1 MMRLNG
7 GTMVSERLRKTA
19 GTLESQGTMN
29 FLDPATP
36 EQISEFERK
45 NGITFPE
52 QYREWLSFSDGGELF
67 LPAGCQL
74 YGVAHL
80 PLIDPSDG
88 NRPDD
93 SWVAV
98 GAMCSGDAVIFEKE
112 SGRFAVYFAEEGRL
126 DDSLVYKD
134 YFTFLGSLY
143 DLLGMDEEDDDSED
157 DAEEDDECGAEG
169 PDDEE
174 SGSGA
179 ASGLSGEASDPWYII
194 EHAEKWARDAWRK
207 HPELRDFYRTNA
219 LARIDAELRSYDR
232 ADKIIR
238 ELYSSGWYDA
248 YFYNKAT
255 GRDREKA
262 IHANSREEL
271 KKIRLAEARS
281 FEPDPDDHR
290 KVMRDYFEDRGSDWM
305 CRGLPTC
312 WQEYEEVCRNPHY
325 DGSLSWD
332 DGEDEE

>member
-1 MMRLNG
+1 M
-7 GTMVSERLRKTA
+7 
-19 GTLESQGTMN
+19 
-29 FLDPATP
+29 
-36 EQISEFERK
+36 
-45 NGITFPE
+45 
-52 QYREWLSFSDGGELF
+52 
-67 LPAGCQL
+67 
-74 YGVAHL
+74 
-80 PLIDPSDG
+80 
-88 NRPDD
+88 
-93 SWVAV
+93 
-98 GAMCSGDAVIFEKE
+98 
-112 SGRFAVYFAEEGRL
+112 YFAEEGRL

-332 DGEDEE
+332 ECEDEE